1 MTFSCVQRYIHE
13 TQEAAKYHLAR
24 KMVLNQVLTVN
35 TDVKNP
41 LSILMSKH
49 DKVPEPPSNHSF
61 VSIYAFQPIL
71 TKLAVRVT
79 TGSVAITAL
88 LKTHST
94 RGAFNN
100 ASNKGA
106 CTMFLIHFS

>member
-1 MTFSCVQRYIHE
+1 
-13 TQEAAKYHLAR
+13 
-24 KMVLNQVLTVN
+24 MVLNQVLTVN

-49 DKVPEPPSNHSF
+49 DKVPEPPPPNHSF
-61 VSIYAFQPIL
+61 VNIYAFQPIP
-71 TKLAVRVT
+71 TKLAVCVT
-79 TGSVAITAL
+79 TSSVAITAL

-100 ASNKGA
+100 ASNRSA
-106 CTMFLIHFS
+106 CAMFLIHFS